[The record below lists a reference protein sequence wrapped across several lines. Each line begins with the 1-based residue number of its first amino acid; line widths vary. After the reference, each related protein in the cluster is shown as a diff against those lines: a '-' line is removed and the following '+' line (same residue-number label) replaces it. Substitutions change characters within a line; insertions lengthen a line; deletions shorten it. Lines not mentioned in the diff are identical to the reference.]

1 MSAEQGQGWLK
12 GVTGGVVRGRAGC
25 FQGAILRGPSSLVLH
40 PAFACSARS
49 EEMHHV
55 RTRTAVWQTKVRNGV
70 DCGRRGEIE
79 QLDRLETHNGW
90 MHGSGFRRAISGSI
104 RKVAA
109 VRAAGIGAH
118 GVGVKVG
125 DTGAGSHRGVCG
137 RGRVFREGICWI
149 GRRRNKCPSGLDRCC
164 QSAARVESIS
174 ERGFRR
180 RIRVNPGGIPQN
192 SGGKLCAGAL
202 EVG

>member
-1 MSAEQGQGWLK
+1 MR
-12 GVTGGVVRGRAGC
+12 VVFRAPFCGAFLLPRIASSFCVFREKRGDAPRAHPHRSL
-25 FQGAILRGPSSLVLH
+25 ADESTKRRGL
-40 PAFACSARS
+40 
-49 EEMHHV
+49 
-55 RTRTAVWQTKVRNGV
+55 RTRG
-70 DCGRRGEIE
+70 E

-118 GVGVKVG
+118 GVGVKVV
-125 DTGAGSHRGVCG
+125 DTGAGSHRSVCG

-174 ERGFRR
+174 ERGFRG